1 MRLTS
6 LILLLGLVGLGLQAA
21 GGGPSELSGERTTC
35 WPNGTP
41 REQATYSKGVRDG
54 HCQRWHTD
62 GTPRAEGRYQAGR
75 MIDEWRFFGQEG
87 SLDTA
92 RSGLYEAGT
101 RVSPLGL

>member
-6 LILLLGLVGLGLQAA
+6 LILLLGLVGTGLQSI
-21 GGGPSELSGERTTC
+21 GGGPSEFSGLRTTC

-41 REQATYSKGVRDG
+41 REQATYAKGLREGD
-54 HCQRWHTD
+54 CQRWHAD
-62 GTPRAEGRYQAGR
+62 GTPRAKGRYEAGR
-75 MIDEWRFFGQEG
+75 MIDEWRFFDEEG